1 MLGSPLQITPMSKT
15 PWYRRLLVIVVT
27 AALVPAVLVG
37 GGWLATHPPSGEVLR
52 PVLLVAGVAGMALGV
67 RRSR

>member
-1 MLGSPLQITPMSKT
+1 M
-15 PWYRRLLVIVVT
+15 T